1 MAFAQRATH
10 LAVAVS
16 FLLLSSCRSLQ
27 VMEDG
32 LHILLAA
39 HHKTGTLFLSQAS
52 RCFDS
57 SFDCTADGHWKGDRL
72 DPHQKALHLIRD
84 PTSLVLSAYIYHRT
98 TGEEWTRQA
107 GRAWHILKH
116 DPFFHTIVLHNESY
130 TAFLRRVDE
139 VVGVRAQIHQSTH
152 EFIEMESADKYC
164 GESSRCLQMCLE
176 DFTVSSSSFDASWR
190 KIFNFMGKQQ
200 TPEIYKCLSRSDL
213 NRNLVPGRKD
223 SAHITSHDISESKY
237 NYLRSVA
244 AELDAKV
251 YNGRLKTMAK
261 GPLACGAS
269 ALLNT
274 PTGSDV
280 GGEYTGWLIENE
292 YA

>member
-139 VVGVRAQIHQSTH
+139 VVGVRAQILQSTG
-152 EFIEMESADKYC
+152 EFRQMESAEKYC
-164 GESSRCLQMCLE
+164 GESSQCIQMCIE
-176 DFTVSSSSFDASWR
+176 DFTVSSSSYDASWR
-190 KIFNFMGKQQ
+190 TIFHFMGKPQ
-200 TPEIYKCLSRSDL
+200 TPEIYECLSRSDL
-213 NRNLVPGRKD
+213 NRNQKRND
-223 SAHITSHDISESKY
+223 SAHVTSHAISESKY
-237 NYLRSVA
+237 IYLRSVA

>member
-32 LHILLAA
+32 LHNILLAA
-39 HHKTGTLFLSQAS
+39 HHKSGTELLSQAS

-57 SFDCTADGHWKGDRL
+57 SFDYTVDRHWEGDRL
-72 DPHQKALHLIRD
+72 DPHEKALHLIRD
-84 PTSLVLSAYIYHRT
+84 PISLLLSAYMYHRA
-98 TGEEWTRQA
+98 TGEEWTRQP
-107 GRAWHILKH
+107 GGAWTRLKN
-116 DPFFHTIVLHNESY
+116 DPFFHNMVLHDESY
-130 TAFLRRVDE
+130 TAFLLRVDE
-139 VVGVRAQIHQSTH
+139 VVGIRAEIHQLTN
-152 EFIEMESADKYC
+152 EFIQIESAEKYC
-164 GESSRCLQMCLE
+164 GVSSRCLQMCLE
-176 DFTVSSSSFDASWR
+176 DFTVSSSSYDASWR

-213 NRNLVPGRKD
+213 NRNLGPGGEH
-223 SAHITSHDISESKY
+223 SSHITTNSISESKY
-237 NYLRSVA
+237 NYLRNVA

-251 YNGRLKTMAK
+251 YNGRLKTLAK
-261 GPLACGAS
+261 VPLHCGAS
-269 ALLNT
+269 ALV
-274 PTGSDV
+274 TGSDV
-280 GGEYTGWLIENE
+280 GREYTGWLIDNE